1 MLMAIRLIA
10 MPALG
15 SPFRSCYQ
23 LRGLLSQRR
32 FGCDGVSAEDG
43 YEEAVAGVW
52 KSVVSREDRMAIFT
66 HVTVGTNDL
75 AKARAFYDS
84 VLAPLGYKR
93 LTDLGDNG
101 SIWGESAPEFFVLKP
116 ANGQPA
122 TFANGGTISFA
133 APSRAAVAEFH
144 RAALAA
150 GARDE
155 GAVGPRGWAP
165 NAYAG
170 YVRDLDGNKLAA
182 YCFKA
187 E

>member
-1 MLMAIRLIA
+1 
-10 MPALG
+10 
-15 SPFRSCYQ
+15 
-23 LRGLLSQRR
+23 
-32 FGCDGVSAEDG
+32 
-43 YEEAVAGVW
+43 
-52 KSVVSREDRMAIFT
+52 MAIFT

-75 AKARAFYDS
+75 AKARSFYDS
-84 VLAPLGYKR
+84 VLAPLGLKR

-101 SIWGESAPEFFVLKP
+101 SIWGTSDPEFFVLKP

-122 TFANGGTISFA
+122 SHANGGTISFV
-133 APSRAAVAEFH
+133 APSRAAVAAFH

-150 GARDE
+150 GATDE
-155 GAVGPRGWAP
+155 GAVGPRGWKP